1 MPYLVTDW
9 ITRDNIKVV
18 RIPTPHTGNQVNP
31 GRNSRTSQCQLTNP
45 YLFYTVFQCS
55 LTLNAPLW
63 TSYSLNHIHL
73 VIMPSRSGWWS
84 HAVNCCRLSNRRA
97 QARSDGKQKIYFLA
111 TSKYC
116 AFDPFD
122 PFALITSGPFLANF
136 NSKEEIPA
144 RTNIRTW
151 YIGDPERYGEDT
163 GTEAVGAVRQLVQG
177 QQPPSW
183 LPLIRRSLA
192 ILGNTW

>member
-1 MPYLVTDW
+1 MDMPYPVTDW
-9 ITRDNIKVV
+9 ITRDNLKVV

-55 LTLNAPLW
+55 LTLNATLW
-63 TSYSLNHIHL
+63 TSYSLNHIHF
-73 VIMPSRSGWWS
+73 VIMPSRSSWWS
-84 HAVNCCRLSNRRA
+84 HAVNLPSTEQSMSA
-97 QARSDGKQKIYFLA
+97 
-111 TSKYC
+111 SKEWWETEDLLPGYIFILC
-116 AFDPFD
+116 FWSFWPLC
-122 PFALITSGPFLANF
+122 PSFLANF

-144 RTNIRTW
+144 LTYIRAW
-151 YIGDPERYGEDT
+151 YMGDPERYGEDT